1 MKPALAL
8 LLVAL
13 AAAMAFTASPAY
25 AQMEMTEL
33 EPADGARL
41 DAPPDP
47 VHMCFSQRLD
57 IRDRGPSR
65 FSYVPPD
72 GMPLGF
78 RVLYYPDHLC
88 ADIIPGLPDDPPDG
102 VYTIEWHVTSEDGS
116 EEASGELHY
125 QVGEGGATT
134 PTASATPSAT
144 ATAPAGGG
152 NAEKDTGGGGPD
164 ILLTALLTIAVA
176 GGAAV
181 VATLGYVLRRKIG
194 FDPHRPPKDEGGGGA
209 GH

>member
-13 AAAMAFTASPAY
+13 VAAMAFTASPVL
-25 AQMEMTEL
+25 AQVEMTEL

-72 GMPLGF
+72 GMPLVF

-88 ADIIPGLPDDPPDG
+88 ADIIPGLPDDPPEG

-125 QVGEGGATT
+125 QVGEGGAT
-134 PTASATPSAT
+134 AATPSAI
-144 ATAPAGGG
+144 ATPPAGGG
-152 NAEKDTGGGGPD
+152 SVDEGGDGGGPD
-164 ILLTALLTIAVA
+164 ILLMALLTIAVA

-181 VATLGYVLRRKIG
+181 VATLGYLLRRAIG
-194 FDPHRPPKDEGGGGA
+194 FDLHRPPEGEEDGGG
-209 GH
+209 H